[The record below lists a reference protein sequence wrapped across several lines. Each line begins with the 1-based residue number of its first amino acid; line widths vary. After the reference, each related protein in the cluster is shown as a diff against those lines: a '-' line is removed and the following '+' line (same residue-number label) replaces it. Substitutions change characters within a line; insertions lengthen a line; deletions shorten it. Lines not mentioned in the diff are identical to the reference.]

1 MIDSLISLMSLQVN
15 KFRICHMVSDV
26 EFKVIIKYFMRNQA
40 KYTESFKYKLLIF
53 ISLIEIIKMVTLC
66 HNA

>member
-1 MIDSLISLMSLQVN
+1 
-15 KFRICHMVSDV
+15 MVSDV

-53 ISLIEIIKMVTLC
+53 ISFIEIIKMITLC
-66 HNA
+66 HNAETADVSIL